1 MSLNGFTGWL
11 FSALLSWMQIIYNWL
26 WSMLASGGQNEFMPW
41 FSDNW
46 ARIALILIV
55 AGLIIDYTVYLM
67 RWQPYHIWLN
77 TLRRARGAVM
87 RPFKKEQ
94 PKQHYAGYR
103 RVLEGAD
110 EMPRTARAPRQDQR
124 PVRTYEAAPVEAQ
137 RRTQAQNARPVQPER
152 QMPMQNAR
160 PVQAQ
165 PARQMPTQN
174 ARPVQ
179 AQPAYNAQPART
191 AQPTRAAQ
199 GERGRIIMQGET
211 HVWPA
216 RESAP
221 AARDTQREVQT
232 YEARPVAVRPA
243 NAQPA
248 VAVQPVR
255 QNARPVQN
263 AQPAQ
268 SARPVQS
275 AQPIQ
280 NDVRSTALDAEGYV
294 PESVQSADEPL
305 FSAPPEFARSSAAPV
320 YGRVYQ
326 GAHQPILPLGVDP
339 ESSRPQMQLPELP
352 AEARAAQAAQAASTA
367 QDNRPRGVQ
376 TEDVAPQQSAPAR
389 PSIAVK
395 PLEREQTRPRKISVR
410 EAEGGKFIGFDE

>member
-137 RRTQAQNARPVQPER
+137 RRTQAQSARP
-152 QMPMQNAR
+152 
-160 PVQAQ
+160 AQ

-179 AQPAYNAQPART
+179 AQPTYNAQPART

-199 GERGRIIMQGET
+199 GERGRIIMQSET

-221 AARDTQREVQT
+221 AARNTQREVQT
-232 YEARPVAVRPA
+232 YEARPVAVRHA

-255 QNARPVQN
+255 QKQTMQSVR
-263 AQPAQ
+263 PAQ

-352 AEARAAQAAQAASTA
+352 AEARAAQAASTA

-410 EAEGGKFIGFDE
+410 EAEGARSR

>member
-137 RRTQAQNARPVQPER
+137 RRTQAQSARP
-152 QMPMQNAR
+152 
-160 PVQAQ
+160 AQ

-179 AQPAYNAQPART
+179 AQPTYNAQPART

-199 GERGRIIMQGET
+199 GERGRIIMQSET

-221 AARDTQREVQT
+221 AARNARENVQT

-255 QNARPVQN
+255 QKQTMQSVR
-263 AQPAQ
+263 PAQ

-352 AEARAAQAAQAASTA
+352 AEARAAQAASTA

>member
-137 RRTQAQNARPVQPER
+137 RRTQAQSARPAQSER

-174 ARPVQ
+174 SRPVQ
-179 AQPAYNAQPART
+179 AQTAYNAQPART
-191 AQPTRAAQ
+191 AQ
-199 GERGRIIMQGET
+199 GERGRTIVPNET

-221 AARDTQREVQT
+221 AARNTQREVQT
-232 YEARPVAVRPA
+232 YEARPIAVRPA

-255 QNARPVQN
+255 QQN
-263 AQPAQ
+263 VKPAQ
-268 SARPVQS
+268 SARPAQS

-280 NDVRSTALDAEGYV
+280 NDVRSAALDAEGYV

-305 FSAPPEFARSSAAPV
+305 FSAPPEFARSGAAPV

-352 AEARAAQAAQAASTA
+352 AEARAAQAAQAATTA

-376 TEDVAPQQSAPAR
+376 TEDTTPQQSAPAR

-395 PLEREQTRPRKISVR
+395 PLERELIRPRKISVR
-410 EAEGGKFIGFDE
+410 EAEGTRSR

>member
-55 AGLIIDYTVYLM
+55 AGLVIDYTVYLM

-110 EMPRTARAPRQDQR
+110 EMPRTARAPGQEQR

-137 RRTQAQNARPVQPER
+137 RRTQVQSTRP
-152 QMPMQNAR
+152 
-160 PVQAQ
+160 AQ
-165 PARQMPTQN
+165 PARQMSMQN

-191 AQPTRAAQ
+191 AQAPRTAQ
-199 GERGRIIMQGET
+199 GERGRTIVPNET

-221 AARDTQREVQT
+221 AARNTQREVQT
-232 YEARPVAVRPA
+232 YEARPIAVRPA

-255 QNARPVQN
+255 QQTMQNSRPLQNVQPAQNARPI
-263 AQPAQ
+263 
-268 SARPVQS
+268 QS
-275 AQPIQ
+275 AQPTQ
-280 NDVRSTALDAEGYV
+280 NNVRSTALDAEGYV

-305 FSAPPEFARSSAAPV
+305 FSAPPEFARSGAAPV

-352 AEARAAQAAQAASTA
+352 AEARAAQATQAASTA

-376 TEDVAPQQSAPAR
+376 TEDTTPQQSAPAR

-395 PLEREQTRPRKISVR
+395 PLEREQIRPRKISVR
-410 EAEGGKFIGFDE
+410 EAEGTRSR